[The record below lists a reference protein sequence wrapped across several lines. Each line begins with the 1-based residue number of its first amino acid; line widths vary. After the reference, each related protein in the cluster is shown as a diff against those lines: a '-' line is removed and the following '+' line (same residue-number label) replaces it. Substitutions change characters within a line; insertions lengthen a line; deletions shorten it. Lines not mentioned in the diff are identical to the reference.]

1 MTPIVIKGQT
11 LADTEALAV
20 ALGQYLQGGDLVVLT
35 GGLGAGKTHFVKA
48 LAKDL
53 GSIDPVAS
61 PTYTIAHFYR
71 TQREQILHIDA
82 YRLETIEAF
91 RDLVL
96 DEYFPEVITLMEW
109 GQLAATDFEDYLTLN
124 IQVDTAGESAR
135 TFTLTPTGS
144 RWTGIW
150 LTLSEQ
156 LQSVAHG

>member
-1 MTPIVIKGQT
+1 
-11 LADTEALAV
+11 
-20 ALGQYLQGGDLVVLT
+20 DLVVLT

-48 LAKDL
+48 LAESYGAL
-53 GSIDPVAS
+53 DPVAS

-96 DEYFPEVITLMEW
+96 DEYFPDVITLMEW

-124 IQVDTAGESAR
+124 IQVDTAGEVAR

-144 RWTGIW
+144 RWTSVW
-150 LTLSEQ
+150 PQLTDQ
-156 LQSVAHG
+156 LKTLDA